1 MSRACVIF
9 GSGVAVEEVQPR
21 GRAEGGGRAVVV
33 VCGLRWENTCQ
44 PLSYRE
50 LIAHRGHFLPPGG
63 RKTVWEETNNCLL
76 GEAWGK
82 GQNRLLYI
90 KG

>member
-63 RKTVWEETNNCLL
+63 GAEKLCGRKQITVCWEKH
-76 GEAWGK
+76 GARAKIGFV
-82 GQNRLLYI
+82 R
-90 KG
+90 